1 MDERTSVMASAV
13 VGALVGTAVGYLF
26 FTRSGRALRDRIEPS
41 MDELR
46 REFGRFQRTLEK
58 MGEVASEGLS
68 AVQDLRSVGSSGP
81 RSVNPFSH

>member
-1 MDERTSVMASAV
+1 MDERANVMLSAV
-13 VGALVGTAVGYLF
+13 AGALIGTAVGYLF

-68 AVQDLRSVGSSGP
+68 AVHELRGVGSSFGRP
-81 RSVNPFSH
+81 SDRVSH